1 MRISTRNA
9 RGVTILDLKGKI
21 TIGGGDVELRDAV
34 VEALAAGS
42 LNILL
47 NLKRVSALDSS
58 GVGEIVASYRTLAN
72 RGGKLKLENLSPKV
86 TDVLM
91 LTELLKVLEIF
102 EDEQEAVES
111 FEESPSG
118 PAALS
123 ETAVDPGS

>member
-72 RGGKLKLENLSPKV
+72 RGGKLKLENLPPKAA
-86 TDVLM
+86 DVLM

>member
-1 MRISTRNA
+1 MKISTRNA
-9 RGVTILDLKGKI
+9 RGVTILDFKGKL
-21 TIGGGDVELRDAV
+21 TIGAGDIELRDAV

-47 NLKRVSALDSS
+47 NLKRVSAIDSS
-58 GVGEIVASYRTLAN
+58 GVGEIVAGYRTVAD

-91 LTELLKVLEIF
+91 LTELLKVLEVF

-111 FEESPSG
+111 F
-118 PAALS
+118 
-123 ETAVDPGS
+123 

>member
-111 FEESPSG
+111 FEESLSG
-118 PAALS
+118 PTAL
-123 ETAVDPGS
+123 PRRL

>member
-1 MRISTRNA
+1 MKISTRNA
-9 RGVTILDLKGKI
+9 RGVTILDFKGKL
-21 TIGGGDVELRDAV
+21 TIGAGDIELRDAV

-47 NLKRVSALDSS
+47 NLKRVSAIDSS
-58 GVGEIVASYRTLAN
+58 GVGEIVASYRSLAD

-91 LTELLKVLEIF
+91 LTELLKVLEVF

-111 FEESPSG
+111 F
-118 PAALS
+118 
-123 ETAVDPGS
+123 

>member
-1 MRISTRNA
+1 MRISTRDA
-9 RGVTILDLKGKI
+9 GGVTILDLKGKI

-42 LNILL
+42 LSILL

-58 GVGEIVASYRTLAN
+58 GVGEIVASYKTLAN

-111 FEESPSG
+111 F
-118 PAALS
+118 
-123 ETAVDPGS
+123 